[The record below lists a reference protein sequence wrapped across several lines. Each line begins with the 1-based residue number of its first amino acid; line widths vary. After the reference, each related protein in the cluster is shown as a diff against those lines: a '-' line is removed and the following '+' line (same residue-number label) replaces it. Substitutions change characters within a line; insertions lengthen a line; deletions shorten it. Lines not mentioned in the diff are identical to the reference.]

1 MATVAIFGGSFNPPH
16 VAHVLAVTW
25 VLSTQ
30 DVDAVLVVPT
40 FQHPFAKA
48 LAPYEDRLAMCEL
61 AMGWLAPPPRVVLS
75 RVEQEL
81 GGESRTWRTLEH
93 LQQQHPDWS
102 MRLVMGADLMLEAD
116 KWSRFDRVQAL
127 APPMVLGRVGF
138 HVEGAPSAV
147 LPAVSSTDVRSRI
160 AAGQWDALEAL
171 VPRRVLDYV
180 KTAGLYRT

>member
-1 MATVAIFGGSFNPPH
+1 MSEKVAIFGGSFNPPH

-25 VLSTQ
+25 VLASE
-30 DVDAVLVVPT
+30 DVSHVVVVPA

-48 LAPYEDRLAMCEL
+48 LAPYESRLRMCEL
-61 AMGWLAPPPRVVLS
+61 AVGWLPRVTVS
-75 RVEQEL
+75 RVEEEL
-81 GGESRTWRTLEH
+81 GGQSRTLRTLEH
-93 LQQQHPDWS
+93 LAGLHPSWE
-102 MRLVMGADLMLEAD
+102 MRLVMGADLLLEAD